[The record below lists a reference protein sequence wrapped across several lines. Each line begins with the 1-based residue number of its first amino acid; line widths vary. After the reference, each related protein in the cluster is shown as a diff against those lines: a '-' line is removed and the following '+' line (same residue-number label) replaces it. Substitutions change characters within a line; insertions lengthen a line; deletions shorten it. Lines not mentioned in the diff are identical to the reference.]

1 MANDKSLDPNDSE
14 RWKSL
19 NQKTGMVEGMEDART
34 LILKLSQLLAGVLT
48 HPMIEFLMPE
58 GVRMDYALLTVGARS
73 MAEFISEA
81 DFMRQVAVLSGQG
94 REAGELIVLM
104 SRLSETLP
112 STHPS
117 IERHH
122 LSGADIAGITP
133 MGSMILDDI
142 LKQEQ
147 DRLAKEHA
155 APLADAKAN
164 AINET
169 KQERVELPPALND
182 FLNSIQRED
191 KSQTPGSVHDQGP
204 PEKR

>member
-1 MANDKSLDPNDSE
+1 MADD

-19 NQKTGMVEGMEDART
+19 NFETVMVEDVEDART
-34 LILKLSQLLAGVLT
+34 LILKLAQLLAGLLM
-48 HPMIEFLMPE
+48 HPMIGFLMPE

-73 MAEFISEA
+73 MAQFISEA
-81 DFMRQVAVLSGQG
+81 DFMRSVAVLSGQG

-117 IERHH
+117 IERHA
-122 LSGADIAGITP
+122 LSEVDIADMTP
-133 MGSMILDDI
+133 MGSEILDSI

-147 DRLAKEHA
+147 ERMAKGHA

>member
-81 DFMRQVAVLSGQG
+81 DFMRRVAVLSGQG

-117 IERHH
+117 IERRA
-122 LSGADIAGITP
+122 LSEVDIADMTP
-133 MGSMILDDI
+133 MGSEILDSI

-147 DRLAKEHA
+147 ERMTKHRP
-155 APLADAKAN
+155 AP
-164 AINET
+164 INVEIGSP
-169 KQERVELPPALND
+169 ERVELPPALND
-182 FLNSIQRED
+182 FLNSVQRED
-191 KSQTPGSVHDQGP
+191 KP